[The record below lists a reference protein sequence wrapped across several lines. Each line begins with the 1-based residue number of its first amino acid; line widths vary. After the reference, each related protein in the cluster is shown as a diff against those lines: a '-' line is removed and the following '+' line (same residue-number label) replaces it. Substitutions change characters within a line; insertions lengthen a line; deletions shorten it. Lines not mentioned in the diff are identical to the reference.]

1 MKRAAMPSE
10 NEIRENLTDA
20 GCSRDETE
28 SILACIRSGDMK
40 AADRIIAASRKKQ
53 LRKLHESQRCIDRLD
68 YLSFQMRSTE

>member
-28 SILACIRSGDMK
+28 SILTCIRSGDIK
-40 AADRIIAASRKKQ
+40 AAGKIIAASRKKQ
-53 LRKLHESQRCIDRLD
+53 LQKLHESQRCIDRLD
-68 YLSFQMRSTE
+68 YLCFQMRSI

>member
-28 SILACIRSGDMK
+28 SILACIRSGDIK
-40 AADRIIAASRKKQ
+40 AAEKIIAASRKKQ
-53 LRKLHESQRCIDRLD
+53 LQKLHESQRCIDRLD
-68 YLSFQMRSTE
+68 YLCFQMRSI